1 MKFSYVE
8 RNGVHLLRL
17 DNEKGLVVFLSKIGA
32 SIYGIKYDDKWMTL
46 TPKSLKDY
54 FSDHSYYGKTI
65 GPVSNRVKDG
75 IIKINDKEYQLNQN
89 EGTTSLHSGRNSLS
103 FAVFDIINISE
114 NKDNITIV
122 FKFIPHKN
130 NRNLPGKVVYQIS
143 YTLTDKD
150 ELYVTL
156 NAMSDE
162 DTVVA
167 LTNHAYF
174 CLGDEDI
181 SHLSMQISSKKYIE
195 SDKDTLIP
203 LKEKDIISCLDF
215 NQEKLLVKDINNPYL
230 MEHKTKGYDHH
241 FIFDKENKVLLE
253 NERYKLVVTTD
264 MTGAQIYTDNY
275 ADDIEMFSSQKP
287 LRRGVAIE
295 PQDST
300 LNREVLKKG
309 DIYSKFISY
318 QFYKK

>member
-54 FSDHSYYGKTI
+54 FSDNSYHGKTI

-162 DTVVA
+162 DTVIA
-167 LTNHAYF
+167 MTNHAYF

-181 SHLSMQISSKKYIE
+181 SNLSMKISAKRYVE

-203 LKEKDIISCLDF
+203 LVEKDIIPCLDF
-215 NQEKLLVKDINNPYL
+215 NQEKALTKDINDPYL

-241 FIFDKENKVLLE
+241 FIFDEENKVLLE
-253 NERYKLVVTTD
+253 NEKYKLLITTD

-275 ADDIEMFSSQKP
+275 ADGFEMFSSQKP